1 MATKRKC
8 KNTGG
13 KPLIITF
20 VCLVAVTLAVFG
32 VFFGADKYERST
44 HPMLYSDL
52 VNRYSSQYKLDKY
65 AVYSF
70 ICVESGFNENSES
83 YLGARGL
90 MQIMPETF
98 EWIRYK
104 LNEENDPNM
113 TFDNMYNA
121 EDNIR
126 YGCFLLGYL
135 TDTFGELG
143 EVAAAYHAGS
153 GSVSSWLEDSRYTKN
168 GILTDIPNPDTAHY
182 VDKITNAYD
191 TYCRLYKK

>member
-1 MATKRKC
+1 MATKRKR

-52 VNRYSSQYKLDKY
+52 VDRYSSQYKLDKY

-104 LNEENDPNM
+104 L
-113 TFDNMYNA
+113 
-121 EDNIR
+121 
-126 YGCFLLGYL
+126 
-135 TDTFGELG
+135 G
-143 EVAAAYHAGS
+143 EVAAAYHAGA

>member
-1 MATKRKC
+1 MNVPPTLC
-8 KNTGG
+8 FT
-13 KPLIITF
+13 
-20 VCLVAVTLAVFG
+20 VTLSIAIL
-32 VFFGADKYERST
+32 RSISWISMQYT
-44 HPMLYSDL
+44 RLYAL
-52 VNRYSSQYKLDKY
+52 K
-65 AVYSF
+65 A
-70 ICVESGFNENSES
+70 S

-104 LNEENDPNM
+104 LDEENDPDM

-143 EVAAAYHAGS
+143 EVAAAYHAGT

>member
-1 MATKRKC
+1 MATKRKR

-52 VNRYSSQYKLDKY
+52 VDRYSSQYKLDKY

-104 LNEENDPNM
+104 LDEENDPDM

-126 YGCFLLGYL
+126 YGCFLLSYL

-153 GSVSSWLEDSRYTKN
+153 GSVSSWLEDSRYTKM
-168 GILTDIPNPDTAHY
+168 
-182 VDKITNAYD
+182 AY
-191 TYCRLYKK
+191 

>member
-1 MATKRKC
+1 MATKRKR

-52 VNRYSSQYKLDKY
+52 VDRYSSQYKLDKY
-65 AVYSF
+65 VVYSF

-104 LNEENDPNM
+104 LDEENDPDM
-113 TFDNMYNA
+113 TFDNMYNVR
-121 EDNIR
+121 I
-126 YGCFLLGYL
+126 
-135 TDTFGELG
+135 TSVT
-143 EVAAAYHAGS
+143 AAFCSAISPIHS
-153 GSVSSWLEDSRYTKN
+153 GNWARWPPHITQVRAVFHRGLRTA
-168 GILTDIPNPDTAHY
+168 DIPKTSY
-182 VDKITNAYD
+182 
-191 TYCRLYKK
+191 

>member
-1 MATKRKC
+1 MATKRKR

-52 VNRYSSQYKLDKY
+52 VDRYSSQYKLDKY

-104 LNEENDPNM
+104 LDEENDPDM

-126 YGCFLLGYL
+126 YG
-135 TDTFGELG
+135 
-143 EVAAAYHAGS
+143 
-153 GSVSSWLEDSRYTKN
+153 
-168 GILTDIPNPDTAHY
+168 
-182 VDKITNAYD
+182 
-191 TYCRLYKK
+191 

>member
-1 MATKRKC
+1 MATKRKR

-104 LNEENDPNM
+104 LDEENDPDM

-126 YGCFLLGYL
+126 YGCFCSAILPTPSENLARWLPHITQVRAVFHRGL
-135 TDTFGELG
+135 RTADIQKT
-143 EVAAAYHAGS
+143 AY
-153 GSVSSWLEDSRYTKN
+153 
-168 GILTDIPNPDTAHY
+168 
-182 VDKITNAYD
+182 
-191 TYCRLYKK
+191 

>member
-1 MATKRKC
+1 MATKRKR

-52 VNRYSSQYKLDKY
+52 VDRYSSQYKLDKY
-65 AVYSF
+65 VVYSF

-104 LNEENDPNM
+104 LDEENDPDM

-168 GILTDIPNPDTAHY
+168 GILTDIPNPDTML
-182 VDKITNAYD
+182 T
-191 TYCRLYKK
+191 R

>member
-1 MATKRKC
+1 MATKRKR

-44 HPMLYSDL
+44 HPMLYSDI
-52 VNRYSSQYKLDKY
+52 VDRYSSQYKLDKY

-90 MQIMPETF
+90 MQIIPK
-98 EWIRYK
+98 R
-104 LNEENDPNM
+104 L
-113 TFDNMYNA
+113 
-121 EDNIR
+121 
-126 YGCFLLGYL
+126 
-135 TDTFGELG
+135 
-143 EVAAAYHAGS
+143 S
-153 GSVSSWLEDSRYTKN
+153 G
-168 GILTDIPNPDTAHY
+168 
-182 VDKITNAYD
+182 
-191 TYCRLYKK
+191 